1 MYFHNCILQTVP
13 TPTLDEAKAYCWFY
27 DGYANASGG
36 EMSGKRN
43 VLYWW
48 YDLPGLI
55 SIVG

>member
-1 MYFHNCILQTVP
+1 MP

-27 DGYANASGG
+27 DGYANAPGG